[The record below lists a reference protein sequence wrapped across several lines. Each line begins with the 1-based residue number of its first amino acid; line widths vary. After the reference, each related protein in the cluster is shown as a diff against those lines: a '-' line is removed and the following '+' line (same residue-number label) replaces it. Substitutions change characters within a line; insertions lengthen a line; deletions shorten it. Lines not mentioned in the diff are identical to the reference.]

1 MAEKTVEEIIRRTRD
16 FGIHNI
22 KIEAR
27 GIGAGR
33 DPALKRILGEKS
45 LNVEEIIDKTPLPH
59 GGCRPR
65 KAPRK

>member
-1 MAEKTVEEIIRRTRD
+1 MAEKTAGEIIKRAAV
-16 FGIHNI
+16 FGIHNV
-22 KIEAR
+22 KVEAR